1 MIHLN
6 DISFYYYRVLI
17 IELNMATYQAII
29 PLTFIEFVDL
39 SFQKFIFED
48 ANSEVE
54 RLSFQE
60 GQEVNLNETMEKVEG
75 FLQRLK
81 QLAFEVINHR

>member
-1 MIHLN
+1 
-6 DISFYYYRVLI
+6 
-17 IELNMATYQAII
+17 MATYQAII